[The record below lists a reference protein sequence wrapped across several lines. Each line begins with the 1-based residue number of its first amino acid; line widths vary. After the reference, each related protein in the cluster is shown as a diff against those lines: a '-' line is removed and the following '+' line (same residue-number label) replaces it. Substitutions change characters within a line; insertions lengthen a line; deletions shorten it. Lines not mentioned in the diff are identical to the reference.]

1 MTDKIQK
8 IWEKH
13 QRDLNLDTFRENNEL
28 HPDFWDDFNLKNEFL
43 TLKINYQPI
52 KEPDLD
58 FDYFYDD
65 DLYFLY

>member
-28 HPDFWDDFNLKNEFL
+28 HPDFWDDFNLKND
-43 TLKINYQPI
+43 I
-52 KEPDLD
+52 KERLIKIATE
-58 FDYFYDD
+58 YFEG
-65 DLYFLY
+65 LE